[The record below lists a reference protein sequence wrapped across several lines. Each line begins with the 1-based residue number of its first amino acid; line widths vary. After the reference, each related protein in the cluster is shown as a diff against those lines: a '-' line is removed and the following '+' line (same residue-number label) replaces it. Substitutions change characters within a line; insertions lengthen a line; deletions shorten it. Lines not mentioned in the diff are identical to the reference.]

1 MSIKCIDVSEHQ
13 GKINWTK
20 VKKSGIDHVIIRA
33 GYGKNNIDSQ
43 WKNNIE
49 GAMKAGITNIGVY
62 WFSYAYTLTM
72 AVAEANYCYEAI
84 KKYNNV
90 KAGSNRINLGVYFDW
105 EYDSMRYAKKMKVA
119 VNKDRITNMT
129 KAFCER
135 IKALGLIPGFYYN
148 YDYKKNYYDLAEL
161 PYVNWYALDKSNGE
175 FKSVAIQQYG
185 VESIPGIKGKTDV
198 NWIHKDI
205 APVKTDIP
213 SIPKRGYFKKGDEG
227 PAVKWI
233 QKKLNTKNKMSDTDA
248 MKKLGYKLEVNGI
261 FDEKTE
267 KALKLFQDVTHIKV
281 DGKAG
286 VISLTKLN
294 ERSTNAK
301 RRAVNFAVAIARD
314 DSFAYGTGD
323 RAHHN
328 GCYFC
333 GTNINGPKKAKKGD
347 KWEKT
352 YCCNPFV
359 HAAYAHGTGD
369 AKMLKACKAKKAG
382 GLTPGEWKKFNFSA
396 KKAKDVKFSDLKV
409 GDLLLLKNSHISMYT
424 GGDYIVEASGGTW
437 DPKSIAHKKI
447 AKSRFKDYARR
458 NDTYVLHYKG

>member
-1 MSIKCIDVSEHQ
+1 MPIKCIDVSEHQ
-13 GKINWTK
+13 GKINWAK
-20 VKKSGIDHVIIRA
+20 VKKSGIDYVIIRA
-33 GYGKNNIDSQ
+33 GYGKGNVDAQ

-49 GAMKAGITNIGVY
+49 GAIKAGITNIGVY

-72 AVAEANYCYEAI
+72 AVAEANYCYDII
-84 KKYNNV
+84 KNYNNI
-90 KAGSNRINLGVYFDW
+90 KPGSNRINLGVYFDW

-119 VNKDRITNMT
+119 VNKEKVTNMT

-148 YDYKKNYYDLAEL
+148 YDYKKNYYDLDAL
-161 PYVNWYALDKSNGE
+161 PYVNWYALDKTNGE

-185 VESIPGIKGKTDV
+185 VEPIPGIKGKTDV
-198 NWIHKDI
+198 NWVHKQV
-205 APVKTDIP
+205 APIKTNIP
-213 SIPKRGYFKKGDEG
+213 AIPKRGYFKKGDKGE
-227 PAVKWI
+227 AVKWI
-233 QKKLNTKNKMSDTDA
+233 QKKLNSKNKMSDA
-248 MKKLGYKLEVNGI
+248 EVMKELGYKLTINGI

-267 KALKLFQDVTHIKV
+267 KALKLFQDVTHLKV

-286 VISLTKLN
+286 VATLTKLDT
-294 ERSTNAK
+294 RTTSAK

-314 DSFAYGTGD
+314 NSFAYGTGN

-333 GTNINGPKKAKKGD
+333 GTNIKGPKKAKKGD

-369 AKMLKACKAKKAG
+369 AKMLKACQSKNAG
-382 GLTPGEWKKFNFSA
+382 GLVPSDWKKFNFIVA
-396 KKAKDVKFSDLKV
+396 NAKDVPFDELKV
-409 GDLLLLKNSHISMYT
+409 GDLILLQNSHIWMYT
-424 GGDYIVEASGGTW
+424 GKDYIVEASGGSF
-437 DPKSIAHKKI
+437 DSDSIAHKTGAKKRYSSY
-447 AKSRFKDYARR
+447 AKSGKG
-458 NDTYVLHYKG
+458 YVIRYKG